1 MELATGVATKIRAG
15 DYVFVVESAGN
26 TASLAV
32 AIGTSSSQQITD
44 FSYTADANGV
54 VTLPT
59 GTVTATLGAST
70 AIHLSELTK

>member
-1 MELATGVATKIRAG
+1 MKLATGVATKVRSG
-15 DYVFVVESAGN
+15 DYAYIVESAGN

-32 AIGTSSSQQITD
+32 AIGDSSSQQITD

-70 AIHLSELTK
+70 AIYLSELTK